1 MWLGALVNVCVR
13 DLELRNTVHRLS
25 PGDGQVKRNVDTVS
39 KLYLLEERYF
49 NKTDWLTLV

>member
-1 MWLGALVNVCVR
+1 MWLGVLVNVCVR